1 MKTRTYRL
9 GIFYRKEQ
17 IMPVLRGN
25 TTCIQVPRNKE
36 KVRILAEES
45 NKAWYKEFPSLVSL
59 KAVSVLNLNTFYNR
73 INILSFR
80 AGCVYLAL
88 IDYT

>member
-1 MKTRTYRL
+1 
-9 GIFYRKEQ
+9 
-17 IMPVLRGN
+17 MPVLRGN
-25 TTCIQVPRNKE
+25 NTCIQVPRNKE

-45 NKAWYKEFPSLVSL
+45 NKAWHEELPSLVPL
-59 KAVSVLNLNTFYNR
+59 KAVSVFPLDMLYNR
-73 INILSFR
+73 INTLSFR

>member
-1 MKTRTYRL
+1 
-9 GIFYRKEQ
+9 
-17 IMPVLRGN
+17 MPVLRGN
-25 TTCIQVPRNKE
+25 TICIQVPRNKE

-45 NKAWYKEFPSLVSL
+45 NKAWHEEFSSLASP
-59 KAVSVLNLNTFYNR
+59 KAVSVLHLNTLCNR
-73 INILSFR
+73 INIVSFR